1 MRFVTVLLALPFA
14 GLTSQAKTVPLFED
28 GQAQAVAGFADST
41 SWIRQHLWVETGFD
55 TDGDGRPDRMHV
67 DVTRPAQTDTEG
79 LKLPVIYETSPY
91 FAGTGN
97 DRSKLWDVH
106 QEVGGPPPPRTSQA
120 GPLFRSDRTRISN
133 GFVSTWVPR
142 GFIVVHSESPGTGL
156 SQGCPTVGGP
166 NEELAPKA
174 VIDWLNGRALGFT
187 APIGGEPVVASWT
200 TGLVGMTGT
209 SYNGTLPLAA
219 ATTGVEGLK
228 AIIPVSPNTSY
239 WHYYRSNGLVRHPGG
254 WLGEDIDFLY
264 DFINSGD
271 DSKRAYCNATVR
283 DGEMAAG
290 RDRVSGDWNQ
300 FWADRDYWLKLGGI
314 KAATLM
320 AHGFNDW
327 NVMPLHTGHVVEALK
342 ESGVPLRVY
351 WHQGGHGGP
360 PPDDMM
366 NRWFTRFLFGVQNGV
381 EDGPQAWI
389 VREDAAR
396 DAPTPYAT
404 WPNPAARPVMLQPT
418 GGGEAIGFLVA
429 NRPTS
434 RVVRTGNDF
443 SAMAIEYGKESFT
456 DDVAIGA
463 DSLAKLAASP
473 HRLIYA
479 TPELTQPV
487 HLSGAARVT
496 VRLAFSR
503 PAANLSVYLVA
514 LPWLEPNDRRQSN
527 FSLITREWADLRNRH
542 SVIEEAAVV
551 PGTFYEM
558 SFDLQPDDQI
568 IPAGKRIGLM
578 IFSSDRDFTL
588 WPAAGTELTLD
599 LSGTS
604 ITLPVVGGEEAWSR
618 AVGSP

>member
-1 MRFVTVLLALPFA
+1 MRLAPLLLLLPVA
-14 GLTSQAKTVPLFED
+14 GLTAQAKTVPIFRD
-28 GQAQAVAGFADST
+28 GQAQVVEGFADST
-41 SWIRQHLWVETGFD
+41 TWIRQHLWVETNFD
-55 TDGDGRPDRMHV
+55 TYGDGRPDRVHV
-67 DVTRPAQTDTEG
+67 DVTRPGQTDTEG
-79 LKLPVIYETSPY
+79 LKLPVVYETSPY

-106 QEVGGPPPPRTSQA
+106 QEIGGEPPARVSQEGPP
-120 GPLFRSDRTRISN
+120 FRADRTRISN
-133 GFVSTWVPR
+133 TLVSTWVPR

-166 NEELAPKA
+166 NEELAPRA
-174 VIDWLNGRALGFT
+174 VIDWLNGRAKGYT
-187 APIGGEPVVASWT
+187 AARGGDPVVANWT
-200 TGLVGMTGT
+200 TGKVGMTGT

-219 ATTGVEGLK
+219 ATTGVDGLE

-264 DFINSGD
+264 DFINSGND
-271 DSKRAYCNATVR
+271 TKRPYCNATVR
-283 DGEMAAG
+283 DGELAAG
-290 RDRVSGDWNQ
+290 RDRVSGDWND

-327 NVMPLHTGHVVEALK
+327 NVMPLHTGHVVETLK

-366 NRWFTRFLFGVQNGV
+366 NRWFSRFLFGVQNGV
-381 EDGPQAWI
+381 EEGPQAWI

-404 WPNPAARPVMLQPT
+404 WPNPAASSVTLHLT
-418 GGGEAIGFLVA
+418 AGGDSVGGLA
-429 NRPTS
+429 T
-434 RVVRTGNDF
+434 
-443 SAMAIEYGKESFT
+443 MATDGQGRESLT

-479 TPELTQPV
+479 TGELRQPV
-487 HLSGAARVT
+487 HLSGTARVT
-496 VRLAFSR
+496 VRLALSK

-514 LPWLEPNDRRQSN
+514 LPWVEPENRRQSN

-542 SVIEEAAVV
+542 SVSQEAAVV
-551 PGTFYEM
+551 PGTFYDM
-558 SFDLQPDDQI
+558 TFDLQPDDQI

-588 WPAAGTELTLD
+588 WPEAGTELTLD
-599 LSGTS
+599 LEGTS
-604 ITLPVVGGEEAWSR
+604 ITLPVVGGEEVWGR
-618 AVGSP
+618 AVRTP